1 MSVRIRLWLLKHK
14 TMSKQTAVDFL
25 IGEITDSTMPVR
37 KAIEVAKKLEKEAIK
52 QAYLSG
58 YFNGSNDTYYNV
70 NHTEVID
77 AETFYQ
83 NTYGNKL

>member
-1 MSVRIRLWLLKHK
+1 
-14 TMSKQTAVDFL
+14 MSKQTAVEWLVEQLQAPCRGIPSHIVDQ
-25 IGEITDSTMPVR
+25 
-37 KAIEVAKKLEKEAIK
+37 AKEMEKEAIK

>member
-1 MSVRIRLWLLKHK
+1 
-14 TMSKQTAVDFL
+14 MSKQTAVDFL
-25 IGEITDSTMPVR
+25 IKELKLEGYDYSIQ
-37 KAIEVAKKLEKEAIK
+37 VAKKLEKEAIK

>member
-1 MSVRIRLWLLKHK
+1 
-14 TMSKQTAVDFL
+14 MSKQTAIDWLVKELKLEDYDYS
-25 IGEITDSTMPVR
+25 IQ
-37 KAIEVAKKLEKEAIK
+37 VAKKLEKEAIK